1 MQRTRT
7 TYNFSPELV
16 AQLEAQLRQ
25 GRVVRADATARVSSG
40 QTTQQ
45 VRRKKQEIQFQKQE
59 QKVQYVRANDF
70 GQLNRYTEHYNPDFS
85 DLFINSKGNIPE
97 GAKVIRVGNKYFF
110 QNKEGRIMGSIR
122 ERTPEQIINERL
134 PGSNQKSPNEW
145 IKQINEEFK
154 LNIPLA
160 RVNPKGQIEWPNLY
174 GVLYKKGGFIT
185 S

>member
-7 TYNFSPELV
+7 TYNFSPELA

-25 GRVVRADATARVSSG
+25 GHVAR
-40 QTTQQ
+40 
-45 VRRKKQEIQFQKQE
+45 
-59 QKVQYVRANDF
+59 
-70 GQLNRYTEHYNPDFS
+70 S
-85 DLFINSKGNIPE
+85 D
-97 GAKVIRVGNKYFF
+97 
-110 QNKEGRIMGSIR
+110 
-122 ERTPEQIINERL
+122 ERL

-174 GVLYKKGGFIT
+174 GVLYKKGGSIT

>member
-7 TYNFSPELV
+7 TYNFSPELA
-16 AQLEAQLRQ
+16 AQLEVQLRQ
-25 GRVVRADATARVSSG
+25 GHVARSDA
-40 QTTQQ
+40 
-45 VRRKKQEIQFQKQE
+45 
-59 QKVQYVRANDF
+59 
-70 GQLNRYTEHYNPDFS
+70 NPDFS

-174 GVLYKKGGFIT
+174 GVLYKKGGSIT